1 MAQPGWYADPG
12 GEPGHYRYWDGHG
25 WSSQVSAAPG
35 PPPPS
40 GPGLGGGPRR
50 PRRKRAGWWLGGAA
64 VLAVFAV
71 IVVLAV
77 RAQITGDGPL
87 GHRGT
92 STTPRELCPAVSTTP
107 PPPGKGGVAAGRVRG
122 GDLSY
127 PLLPGPWSTPAPD
140 VRVPFGRDV
149 WTQSIVT
156 QAGLQPGLDWYAGVI
171 VAQLQ
176 AGDGFYTPRQG
187 SDIVVTCIV
196 GSFYFDA
203 KVTRRDTVNRATTV
217 QGKDAWLV
225 ESQLSFA
232 IPGLRTRGEL
242 LIVLIVATG
251 EGTASLFYASVPDDA
266 RQWEEPARRAMD
278 DLRVES

>member
-1 MAQPGWYADPG
+1 M
-12 GEPGHYRYWDGHG
+12 
-25 WSSQVSAAPG
+25 
-35 PPPPS
+35 
-40 GPGLGGGPRR
+40 
-50 PRRKRAGWWLGGAA
+50 
-64 VLAVFAV
+64 
-71 IVVLAV
+71 
-77 RAQITGDGPL
+77 
-87 GHRGT
+87 
-92 STTPRELCPAVSTTP
+92 
-107 PPPGKGGVAAGRVRG
+107 
-122 GDLSY
+122 
-127 PLLPGPWSTPAPD
+127 
-140 VRVPFGRDV
+140 
-149 WTQSIVT
+149 
-156 QAGLQPGLDWYAGVI
+156 
-171 VAQLQ
+171 
-176 AGDGFYTPRQG
+176 
-187 SDIVVTCIV
+187 VTCIV